1 MPEPSN
7 YSNNSQTLAMDVDE
21 FSFETVEQTNGLAT
35 VIRFRLQQPMV
46 KAGDVL
52 VVLSGTDIHF
62 HGMISSVADGW
73 AMASDQRD
81 SLLPA
86 TIH

>member
-7 YSNNSQTLAMDVDE
+7 YSNNSQTLAMDVDD

-62 HGMISSVADGW
+62 HGMISSIADGW

>member
-7 YSNNSQTLAMDVDE
+7 YSNNSQTLAMDIDE

-52 VVLSGTDIHF
+52 VVLSGADIHF
-62 HGMISSVADGW
+62 HGMISSIADGW
-73 AMASDQRD
+73 GMASDHRD